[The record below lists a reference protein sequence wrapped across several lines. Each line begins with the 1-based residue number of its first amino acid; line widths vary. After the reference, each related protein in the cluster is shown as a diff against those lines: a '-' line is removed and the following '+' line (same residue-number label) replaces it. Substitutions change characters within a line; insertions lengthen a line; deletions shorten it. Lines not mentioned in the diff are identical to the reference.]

1 MLHIYRTN
9 AQPATNW
16 TDTHSG
22 EPMQMGWEPDRLLWC
37 CCCGR
42 QHPASDCV
50 VYSYYDGPMVYC
62 ADGRG
67 CKDPQVIAAKKA
79 REFAN
84 RSAAQKAR
92 WAKASNAEVNSRPQ
106 RTGQGE

>member
-1 MLHIYRTN
+1 MHIYRTN

-22 EPMQMGWEPDRLLWC
+22 EPIQMGWKPDALLWC
-37 CCCGR
+37 CCCGK

-50 VYSYYDGPMVYC
+50 IYSYYDGPMVYC
-62 ADGRG
+62 ADARG
-67 CKDPQVIAAKKA
+67 CKDPAVIAARKVQ
-79 REFAN
+79 EFAN

-92 WAKASNAEVNSRPQ
+92 WAKASNAGVKR
-106 RTGQGE
+106 